1 MSTTEDIMK
10 KQSMPL
16 WCALAGLGVLG
27 LILSGCASE
36 VRRTGSTRAGDVLYR
51 DAAHDLM
58 ARAKARQHCGKVDAI
73 HTQTLQEIPPG
84 ATGGSSYAP
93 KYGSVMERWTVS
105 LCNTQVPYR
114 VTFTADGAGGTFFST
129 VQE

>member
-1 MSTTEDIMK
+1 MVC
-10 KQSMPL
+10 L
-16 WCALAGLGVLG
+16 GGFGGAGPDPFGVCQRG
-27 LILSGCASE
+27 AQDGQYP
-36 VRRTGSTRAGDVLYR
+36 RGDVLYR

-58 ARAKARQHCGKVDAI
+58 ARARALHHCGKVDAI